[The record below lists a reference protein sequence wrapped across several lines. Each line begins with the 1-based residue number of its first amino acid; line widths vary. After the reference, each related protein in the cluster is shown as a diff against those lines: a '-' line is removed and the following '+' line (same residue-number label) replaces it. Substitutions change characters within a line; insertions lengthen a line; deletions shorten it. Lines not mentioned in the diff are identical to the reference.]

1 MLGGTSMVDREHENN
16 GDSTHGDPD
25 DLSSLRSTDPA
36 LADLIDSRLSLSV
49 LDADHLVELMTRV
62 AELAVEHIAGA
73 DHAGI
78 TVVLDTAAPLT
89 VGPTDERVE
98 MFDRSQYELGVG
110 PCLLAAESNRFV
122 DIDLP
127 EMTRRW
133 PDLAEVSR
141 ACGISRVFAAPLHRY
156 DESVGS
162 LNLYTD
168 SSTAVVVASTSP
180 VLRTLLERLD
190 SGMDDYSDNLAAAR
204 HVELLRSALED
215 RATIEFAG
223 GIIVQSRGC
232 SHDEAKRIFDAV
244 AGHDADRRRSV
255 AERIVA
261 DRELQPDV

>member
-1 MLGGTSMVDREHENN
+1 MLGGTLMDERKHEN
-16 GDSTHGDPD
+16 HGDRDRSGPED
-25 DLSSLRSTDPA
+25 WASLRTTDPA
-36 LADLIDSRLSLSV
+36 LADLIDSRLTLSV

-98 MFDRSQYELGVG
+98 VFDRSQYELGVG

-133 PDLAEVSR
+133 PDLAEVSKV
-141 ACGISRVFAAPLHRY
+141 CGISRVFAAPLHRY

-168 SSTAVVVASTSP
+168 SRTAVVVSATSP
-180 VLRTLLERLD
+180 VLRALLERLD

-204 HVELLRSALED
+204 HVEVLRFALED
-215 RATIEFAG
+215 RATIEFAV

-232 SHDEAKRIFDAV
+232 SHEEALRIFDAM
-244 AGHDADRRRSV
+244 AGHDAEHRRSV

-261 DRELQPDV
+261 DRGLRPDV